1 MKKGDKVK
9 IKDGSYMMTIN
20 GNQLSHVGSYKS
32 TEVIG
37 WCKDTFTIIAVGGKY
52 PTGDRAKRAND
63 IMMVNDTNR
72 EIWFCSYI
80 NIKKPVRE
88 HTMQELYDILG
99 YRFELIN

>member
-9 IKDGSYMMTIN
+9 IKDGSYMMTIC
-20 GNQLSHVGSYKS
+20 NQKLSHEGSHES
-32 TEVIG
+32 TKIIG
-37 WCKDTFTIIAVGGKY
+37 WCKDTFTIITTEGKY
-52 PTGDRAKRAND
+52 PTGDRASRANN
-63 IMMVNDTNR
+63 IMMVNDVNG

-80 NIKKPVRE
+80 NIKKPVCE